1 MDAGGQLIQE
11 TNISVMLPHHVASQR
26 GKLDDM
32 TFPAVQIEDALPL
45 VLHQAM
51 ADLVWGY
58 MITEPIKISSYG
70 EPGGTGPHMTDVKR
84 KKLARYEFVI
94 ENLPFAFEEM
104 LISGTDSFCKL
115 AALDVGKDRKKRKA
129 ISKAMAKHGE
139 AKINRTD
146 PVRALA
152 GFSGYIR
159 ALSEAVMD
167 LQIKFAFVVEPSEKI
182 PSAQRLF
189 LDVFFWPSFP
199 LPSCAVEF
207 SFRKEINYCF
217 LFDIPIINPYP
228 RTVVHIRSACAC
240 FAV

>member
-1 MDAGGQLIQE
+1 MASRTKKKHDNVPSAFVQTMDAGGQLIQE

-167 LQIKFAFVVEPSEKI
+167 LQIKFDVLFNREQTRLRLLREKNHEAQFMDEFESELETQVAKLKLI
-182 PSAQRLF
+182 VNS
-189 LDVFFWPSFP
+189 S
-199 LPSCAVEF
+199 
-207 SFRKEINYCF
+207 K
-217 LFDIPIINPYP
+217 PY
-228 RTVVHIRSACAC
+228 
-240 FAV
+240 